1 MSSLYKGIKV
11 TSIALALCA
20 LLGPRLGF
28 PAAATVSSAEDILE
42 RSRAKYGALKSYSDN
57 GTVTTEYRGPGA
69 TGSSLVEHHT
79 FTTYYRAPRQFFF
92 EFRKNPKDSKER
104 YVIWCPDGED
114 FQDWWSA
121 TGNTSH
127 HGRNPNVFALA
138 SYPTKGS
145 VLQIPPLLFP
155 KAEMQGPISGL
166 SKYHLAGTED
176 VNGRPCY
183 KLVGELALAYKTGA
197 VTDAHPTMV
206 WIEVETLLVRKV
218 FDDTSTTGSLNTTT
232 TTFEPQANPDL
243 DDSRFRFTPSP
254 AS

>member
-1 MSSLYKGIKV
+1 MVNSHYKGIKV
-11 TSIALALCA
+11 TSIALVFCA
-20 LLGPRLGF
+20 LLGPCLSLR
-28 PAAATVSSAEDILE
+28 AAARLPAAEDILE
-42 RSRAKYGALKSYSDN
+42 RSRAKYASLKSYSDT
-57 GTVTTEYRGPGA
+57 GTVTTQYHS
-69 TGSSLVEHHT
+69 TVEQHA

-92 EFRKNPKDSKER
+92 EFRKNPKESKER

-127 HGRNPNVFALA
+127 HGRNPNVFVLA

-166 SKYHLAGTED
+166 KEHRLTGTED
-176 VNGRPCY
+176 VNGRSCY

-197 VTDAHPTMV
+197 VTEAHPTTV
-206 WIEVETLLVRKV
+206 WIDVETLLVRKV
-218 FDDTSTTGSLNTTT
+218 FEDASSAGSVSTTT
-232 TTFEPQANPDL
+232 TTFEPQANPTL
-243 DDSRFRFTPSP
+243 DERQFKFTLPSGQE
-254 AS
+254 

>member
-1 MSSLYKGIKV
+1 MNSLYKVIRV
-11 TSIALALCA
+11 ISIALVLCA
-20 LLGPRLGF
+20 MPGPHPGLR
-28 PAAATVSSAEDILE
+28 AAAGPPTAEDILE
-42 RSRAKYGALKSYSDN
+42 RSRAKYASLKSYSDS
-57 GTVTTEYRGPGA
+57 GTVLTQYHST
-69 TGSSLVEHHT
+69 VEQHA
-79 FTTYYRAPRQFFF
+79 FTTYYRAPRYFFL
-92 EFRKNPKDSKER
+92 EFRKNPKESKER

-114 FQDWWSA
+114 FQDWWST

-127 HGRNPNVFALA
+127 HGRNPSVFALA

-145 VLQIPPLLFP
+145 ALQIPPLLFP
-155 KAEMQGPISGL
+155 RAAMRGPISDL
-166 SKYHLAGTED
+166 SKYRVAGTED

-206 WIEVETLLVRKV
+206 WIDVETLLVLKV
-218 FDDTSTTGSLNTTT
+218 FEDASTTGSLSTTT